1 MLQTSPIPKDAPV
14 MSTTLSATFSLHI
27 FLFNEKR
34 YLRKRNGGNKKRIA
48 VKDMGNSSITFE
60 ANPKLWEREREREGE
75 RGVEDLIYFFDKQD
89 NSHTIL

>member
-1 MLQTSPIPKDAPV
+1 
-14 MSTTLSATFSLHI
+14 MS
-27 FLFNEKR
+27 
-34 YLRKRNGGNKKRIA
+34 NKKRIA

-60 ANPKLWEREREREGE
+60 ANPKLWEREREGE